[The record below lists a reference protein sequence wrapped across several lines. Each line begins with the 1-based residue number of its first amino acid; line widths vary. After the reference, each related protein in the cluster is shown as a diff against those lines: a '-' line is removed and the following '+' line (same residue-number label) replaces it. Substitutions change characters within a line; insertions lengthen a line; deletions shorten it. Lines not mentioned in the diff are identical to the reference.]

1 MTRYR
6 PRAALIALIVI
17 FVSLF
22 VGLMAV
28 IVSEAVHASPLEHPV
43 SP

>member
-6 PRAALIALIVI
+6 PRAALIALIVL

-28 IVSEAVHASPLEHPV
+28 IVSEAVHAEAPERPV